1 MIQTQFAHMITVPD
15 EWEHDGHTFQVTQD
29 DWAECPTERI
39 DSADALCVIGGPHGC
54 ILHHPAETDCP
65 AMWEFDNFHEEST
78 PIARKTLLST
88 ISKTICEETTMIE
101 NWDTKF
107 CFTADE
113 LGVEQ
118 GEYDYVTRN
127 CVFRIRED
135 FEAMA
140 AEAVDDLH
148 KPVTVLGRTLKA
160 SDIAREMLSDDWE
173 AYVNS
178 CIAHL
183 IAMEEIKE
191 VR

>member
-1 MIQTQFAHMITVPD
+1 
-15 EWEHDGHTFQVTQD
+15 
-29 DWAECPTERI
+29 
-39 DSADALCVIGGPHGC
+39 
-54 ILHHPAETDCP
+54 
-65 AMWEFDNFHEEST
+65 
-78 PIARKTLLST
+78 
-88 ISKTICEETTMIE
+88 MIE

-113 LGVEQ
+113 VGAEP

-127 CVFRIRED
+127 GDLRIRED
-135 FEAMA
+135 FEGIA

-148 KPVTVLGRTLKA
+148 KPVTVLGRTLRV

-173 AYVNS
+173 AYVNG

-191 VR
+191 VC